1 MFVIPRN
8 PTLPFFRGH
17 ESHDPARTLAEPS
30 RSLLNWQIIHEK
42 LPWNVVI
49 LMGVLNWKYRQTNYY
64 LRSVLILDC
73 SIFDFFKGGAVG
85 MAEVCK
91 TSGLTTR
98 IGAQFANIDF
108 LSPGLLLLLMTT
120 LTAFLT
126 EIASN
131 AATAS
136 VVLPIMNSMVT
147 FLLLMALKS
156 RIINSCSFPKNELTV
171 LIIDYYYYYYLL
183 ILPIKGNCRL

>member
-1 MFVIPRN
+1 MK
-8 PTLPFFRGH
+8 
-17 ESHDPARTLAEPS
+17 RTHPS
-30 RSLLNWQIIHEK
+30 FQCRFLCYCILLR
-42 LPWNVVI
+42 V
-49 LMGVLNWKYRQTNYY
+49 
-64 LRSVLILDC
+64 
-73 SIFDFFKGGAVG
+73 GGAVG

-91 TSGLTTR
+91 TSGLTDR

-120 LTAFLT
+120 MTAFLT

-147 FLLLMALKS
+147 FCIYNTHAKKKRMPS
-156 RIINSCSFPKNELTV
+156 TSFRKNRTFRPKTAFEDISFKLEFEAGV
-171 LIIDYYYYYYLL
+171 
-183 ILPIKGNCRL
+183 KF